1 MRRRW
6 RRFSGGATAAL
17 AACAF
22 ACMQRPEP
30 PSRTGTHAS
39 ANDELSRVRWMDD
52 FLGVAIDA
60 RYSQVRDGTGVIGP
74 ARGAIPGGALSL
86 ETSSTAAGVAR
97 VRLGEERA
105 TGAWDVR
112 SFTAG
117 KSVVLRARVQMNRVD
132 GLLATVGFVGPED
145 PQYAI
150 AALYNPAVNER
161 WVFEVNN
168 ASSRLHLSTTFQH
181 TPGAWSVIEI
191 LTTAGPIPTAAL
203 RIDGKEEARVATEGA
218 VPLEGLAA
226 ELQLWNVDQG
236 GGRWSA
242 AAMQVDYLSIEQDR

>member
-1 MRRRW
+1 MRPRW
-6 RRFSGGATAAL
+6 RRISGGAAAAL

-22 ACMQRPEP
+22 ACTQGAEP
-30 PSRTGTHAS
+30 PSRTGADPS
-39 ANDELSRVRWMDD
+39 AQAELSRVRWMDD

-60 RYSQVRDGTGVIGP
+60 RYSQARDGTGVIRP
-74 ARGAIPGGALSL
+74 ARGATPGGALSL

-105 TGAWDVR
+105 TGASDVR

-132 GLLATVGFVGPED
+132 GLMATVGFVGPED
-145 PQYAI
+145 PKYAI
-150 AALYNPAVNER
+150 AALYNPAANER

-168 ASSRLHLSTTFQH
+168 GSARSHLSTTFQH
-181 TPGAWSVIEI
+181 PPGAWWLIEI
-191 LTTAGPIPTAAL
+191 LTTAGPIPTAVL
-203 RIDGKEEARVATEGA
+203 RIDGKEEARVATGGA

-226 ELQLWNVDQG
+226 ELQLWNVDRG
-236 GGRWSA
+236 GGQWSA
-242 AAMQVDYLSIEQDR
+242 ATMQVDYLSIEQDR